1 MIPSLRKISSREK
14 KHQSKQSISNS
25 CTKKPF
31 TQVLEDACEKEIQKD
46 IHIYINGYTRDA
58 HPLCNI
64 ISMREY
70 S

>member
-14 KHQSKQSISNS
+14 RHQSKQSFTNS
-25 CTKKPF
+25 CTKEPF
-31 TQVLEDACEKEIQKD
+31 TQILEDACEKESQKN

-58 HPLCNI
+58 HPLCHL